1 MITKLP
7 KKDQKI
13 LEEIVQS
20 TNIALAMNECLW
32 LGNSQHK
39 TLYVNPAF
47 EKTSGYSLSECIGKD
62 CVFFFDEEGKKIIT
76 HHHTLRE
83 KGLSSQYEAS
93 MQTKDGKLVPL
104 LISGAPIGN
113 GGTMGIF
120 TNLTKVKELAQQEK
134 LTRNIIQHTSE
145 AIVVLNTKRR
155 IKLWNDG
162 ATHLFGYKEK
172 EVLNKSIDLIIPEQ
186 ETSSNQVLLKEVQDK
201 GFIKNIETRR
211 QAKNGAIVD
220 VTVSVTKVTGEKNEF
235 IGYLVLYRDITHQK
249 RANSE
254 LQKRFEAIQDAY
266 KELGLQRRYID
277 YLSEVLDI
285 GTSEKSSTQD
295 LCRLIVSAFA
305 LLTKCDSAAL
315 RLYEKDRDILRLHSS
330 FGVDAKWSSKDQIKF
345 KNSIAQ
351 DAFKQK
357 RALIINDVDSYRKHQ
372 GAKLLKAQKLKALIL
387 IPLYIEGRM
396 IGSLSLYASDPS
408 KFRLIETDFL
418 EKMGKQCSLALFAKQ
433 ILDKY

>member
-1 MITKLP
+1 M
-7 KKDQKI
+7 
-13 LEEIVQS
+13 QS

-32 LGNSQHK
+32 LGNDKHK

-47 EKTSGYSLSECIGKD
+47 EKTSGYSLNECIGKD
-62 CVFFFDEEGKKIIT
+62 CVFFFDEEGKKIIN

-83 KGLSSQYEAS
+83 KGLASQYEAS
-93 MQTKDGKLVPL
+93 MQTKEGKLVPL

-162 ATHLFGYKEK
+162 AAHLFGYKEK
-172 EVLNKSIDLIIPEQ
+172 EVFNKSIDLIIPEQ
-186 ETSSNQVLLKEVQDK
+186 EQSSNQLLLKEVQEK
-201 GFIKNIETRR
+201 GFIKSVETRR
-211 QAKNGAIVD
+211 QSKNGTVVD

-249 RANSE
+249 RTNNE

-277 YLSEVLDI
+277 YLSEVLDV

-315 RLYEKDRDILRLHSS
+315 RLYEKDRDILRLQSS
-330 FGVDAKWSSKDQIKF
+330 FGTDIKWGSKDQIKF

-357 RALIINDVDSYRKHQ
+357 RALIINDVDTYRKHQ
-372 GAKLLKAQKLKALIL
+372 GVKLLKAQKLKALIL
-387 IPLYIEGRM
+387 IPFYIEGRF